1 MTTPPGL
8 ERPQLLSCSTST
20 LLWLRVPLAWTPG
33 GAWSVLGEGGEVRQC
48 AMPRGSPRPGPFRV
62 SRNAGALR
70 RAGAAL
76 PRPPPRPPAQRDPRK
91 QRRRMP

>member
-76 PRPPPRPPAQRDPRK
+76 PRPPPRPPAQRDPEETEA
-91 QRRRMP
+91 QNP